1 MLLSIDKVNFSQQ
14 SYPMNS
20 ERIYYYFDD
29 NKIEKISI
37 PTQQNDS
44 FEKIDNSR
52 IDEMGM
58 VTISS
63 SVLGAGIGYWVAS
76 GQNFFTKL
84 IATSLGALIGLGT
97 SAYYFAKKMVNE
109 NKIN

>member
-14 SYPMNS
+14 IYPMNS
-20 ERIYYYFDD
+20 ERIYYFDD
-29 NKIEKISI
+29 NKIEKTSI

-44 FEKIDNSR
+44 FEKINNSR

-76 GQNFFTKL
+76 SQNFFTKL
-84 IATSLGALIGLGT
+84 TATSLGALIGLGT
-97 SAYYFAKKMVNE
+97 SVYYFAKKMVDE